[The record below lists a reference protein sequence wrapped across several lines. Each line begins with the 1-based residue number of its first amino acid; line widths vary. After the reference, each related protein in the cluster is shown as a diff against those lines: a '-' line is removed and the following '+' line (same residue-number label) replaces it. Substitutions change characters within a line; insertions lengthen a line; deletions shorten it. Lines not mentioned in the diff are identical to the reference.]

1 MPMYDY
7 FCPANERTVQVMHPM
22 AEDIHNWG
30 EVCAR
35 AKIALDA
42 TPADAPVSRV
52 LLGAKTM
59 HRRNMG
65 SDSSGDSVF
74 GAMTTVRAYHNT
86 KNFD

>member
-22 AEDIHNWG
+22 ADDIHHWG
-30 EVCAR
+30 EVCAL
-35 AKIALDA
+35 AKIELDA

-59 HRRNMG
+59 SRRNMG